1 MHLLFLSKIL
11 MVVKNA
17 LRLHFARIF
26 KEKIKQDSCK
36 AESLLLQGSFLKLFV
51 TLRTIKTATV

>member
-17 LRLHFARIF
+17 LRLHLARIF
-26 KEKIKQDSCK
+26 NEKIKQDSCK
-36 AESLLLQGSFLKLFV
+36 AESPLLQGPFLKLFV
-51 TLRTIKTATV
+51 TLRTIKTAAV

>member
-1 MHLLFLSKIL
+1 MWNFRFLIDKIMHLLFLSKIL

-17 LRLHFARIF
+17 LRLHLARIF

-36 AESLLLQGSFLKLFV
+36 AESPLL
-51 TLRTIKTATV
+51 